1 MTDLL
6 DMNQLCV
13 CGRPLREHEGEL
25 GHVFTRAMTDRET
38 WMTDEWIA
46 EKARIENP
54 EGGFPEWSE
63 DTIVALAREIQR
75 LRGALAEQ
83 EARHKREVIE
93 ARIDTLTAHGDCVC
107 PIYSVYGE
115 RLSAVDPE
123 CVVCSALKRLESE
136 LAAMEVMP

>member
-1 MTDLL
+1 MDTNKVESW
-6 DMNQLCV
+6 MPSV
-13 CGRPLREHEGEL
+13 GEID
-25 GHVFTRAMTDRET
+25 RAVGSYIPADRVAAIRT
-38 WMTDEWIA
+38 LIRA
-46 EKARIENP
+46 AVEK
-54 EGGFPEWSE
+54 
-63 DTIVALAREIQR
+63 
-75 LRGALAEQ
+75 ALAEQ

-136 LAAMEVMP
+136 LAALEETP

>member
-1 MTDLL
+1 MSERERWMPSRETFLSVVYGLDPMDPERTFAQDTQAVGDLL
-6 DMNQLCV
+6 RTAVNQ
-13 CGRPLREHEGEL
+13 
-25 GHVFTRAMTDRET
+25 
-38 WMTDEWIA
+38 
-46 EKARIENP
+46 
-54 EGGFPEWSE
+54 
-63 DTIVALAREIQR
+63 
-75 LRGALAEQ
+75 ALAEQ

-136 LAAMEVMP
+136 LAAMEVKP